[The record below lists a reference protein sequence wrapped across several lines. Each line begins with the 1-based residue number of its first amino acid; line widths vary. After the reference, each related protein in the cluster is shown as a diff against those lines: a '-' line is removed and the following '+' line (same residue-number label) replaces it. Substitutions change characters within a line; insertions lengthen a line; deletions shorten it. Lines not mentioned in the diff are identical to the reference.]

1 MCWLRTEPVCGPG
14 STLPPPPLPSV
25 IGREGRRVIKG
36 KQKTNRLI
44 NSALIAVWLVL
55 TMLSG
60 ALMLMLATTRVQ
72 AAEGEMPEVLRYAR
86 EYTRDRANQPAQPPE
101 KSLSRKLARSELIRR
116 QQQARIQ
123 RLEKQLQMKL
133 GTAGTGT
140 AGDITRLTRELN
152 VAGEKVRTLKQKL
165 SHAEQENKT
174 LQAGHDEAGRLATE
188 LATVRSNVTALEKE
202 KTKLEKELQTL
213 QAGHDEAGRL
223 ATELATVR
231 SNVIALEKEK
241 TKLEKELQTL
251 QAGHDEAGRLATE
264 LATVRSNVTTLE
276 KEKTKLEKEL
286 QTLQAGHDEA
296 GRLAT
301 ELATVRSNV
310 TTLEKEKT
318 KLEKELQTLQAGHDE
333 AGRLATELA
342 TVRSNVTAL
351 EKEKTKLEKELQT
364 MKMRPS
370 EVSLKTDAER
380 QAYAAGVM
388 YAKDVREARDGNRML
403 GISLNAAALHAGLN
417 DALGEQPLRLDAKTL
432 AAATASLE
440 KAAAEAFRN
449 VVDREAKL
457 AEDWLKTFRKEKG
470 VARDENG
477 FWYRVTYEGDGER
490 LTPEDT
496 VDVVVEERRVDG
508 TVVSDMDRAGSSL
521 RQKVADFPPVFAAGL
536 TRLKN
541 HGQITLAVPPELAYG
556 DRGYPPN
563 VPPGAMMIYSIR
575 VSDVIP
581 AQKESAAGRQR

>member
-1 MCWLRTEPVCGPG
+1 M
-14 STLPPPPLPSV
+14 
-25 IGREGRRVIKG
+25 IKG

-86 EYTRDRANQPAQPPE
+86 EYTRDRANQPVQQPE

-123 RLEKQLQMKL
+123 RLEKQQQMKL

-174 LQAGHDEAGRLATE
+174 LRAGHDEAGRLATE
-188 LATVRSNVTALEKE
+188 LATVRSSVTALEKE

-231 SNVIALEKEK
+231 S
-241 TKLEKELQTL
+241 
-251 QAGHDEAGRLATE
+251 
-264 LATVRSNVTTLE
+264 SVT
-276 KEKTKLEKEL
+276 
-286 QTLQAGHDEA
+286 A
-296 GRLAT
+296 
-301 ELATVRSNV
+301 
-310 TTLEKEKT
+310 LEKEKT

>member
-1 MCWLRTEPVCGPG
+1 MCWLRTEPVCRPG

-25 IGREGRRVIKG
+25 IGREGQRVIKG

-86 EYTRDRANQPAQPPE
+86 EYTRDRANQPAQQPE
-101 KSLSRKLARSELIRR
+101 RSLSRKLARSELIRR

-165 SHAEQENKT
+165 SHAEQENK
-174 LQAGHDEAGRLATE
+174 
-188 LATVRSNVTALEKE
+188 
-202 KTKLEKELQTL
+202 
-213 QAGHDEAGRL
+213 
-223 ATELATVR
+223 
-231 SNVIALEKEK
+231 
-241 TKLEKELQTL
+241 
-251 QAGHDEAGRLATE
+251 
-264 LATVRSNVTTLE
+264 
-276 KEKTKLEKEL
+276 
-286 QTLQAGHDEA
+286 
-296 GRLAT
+296 
-301 ELATVRSNV
+301 
-310 TTLEKEKT
+310 
-318 KLEKELQTLQAGHDE
+318 TLQAGHDE

>member
-1 MCWLRTEPVCGPG
+1 M
-14 STLPPPPLPSV
+14 
-25 IGREGRRVIKG
+25 IKG

-86 EYTRDRANQPAQPPE
+86 EYTRDRANQPAQQPE
-101 KSLSRKLARSELIRR
+101 RSLSRKLARSELIRR

-251 QAGHDEAGRLATE
+251 QSGHDEAGRLATE
-264 LATVRSNVTTLE
+264 LATVRSNVI
-276 KEKTKLEKEL
+276 
-286 QTLQAGHDEA
+286 A
-296 GRLAT
+296 
-301 ELATVRSNV
+301 
-310 TTLEKEKT
+310 LEKEKT

>member
-1 MCWLRTEPVCGPG
+1 M
-14 STLPPPPLPSV
+14 
-25 IGREGRRVIKG
+25 IKG

-86 EYTRDRANQPAQPPE
+86 EYTRDRANQPVQQPE

-123 RLEKQLQMKL
+123 RLEKQQQMKL

-174 LQAGHDEAGRLATE
+174 LRAGHDEAGRLATE
-188 LATVRSNVTALEKE
+188 LATVRSSVTA
-202 KTKLEKELQTL
+202 
-213 QAGHDEAGRL
+213 
-223 ATELATVR
+223 
-231 SNVIALEKEK
+231 
-241 TKLEKELQTL
+241 
-251 QAGHDEAGRLATE
+251 
-264 LATVRSNVTTLE
+264 
-276 KEKTKLEKEL
+276 
-286 QTLQAGHDEA
+286 
-296 GRLAT
+296 
-301 ELATVRSNV
+301 
-310 TTLEKEKT
+310 LEKEKT

>member
-1 MCWLRTEPVCGPG
+1 MCGPG

-174 LQAGHDEAGRLATE
+174 LR
-188 LATVRSNVTALEKE
+188 
-202 KTKLEKELQTL
+202 
-213 QAGHDEAGRL
+213 
-223 ATELATVR
+223 
-231 SNVIALEKEK
+231 
-241 TKLEKELQTL
+241 
-251 QAGHDEAGRLATE
+251 
-264 LATVRSNVTTLE
+264 
-276 KEKTKLEKEL
+276 
-286 QTLQAGHDEA
+286 
-296 GRLAT
+296 
-301 ELATVRSNV
+301 
-310 TTLEKEKT
+310 
-318 KLEKELQTLQAGHDE
+318 AGHDE

>member
-1 MCWLRTEPVCGPG
+1 
-14 STLPPPPLPSV
+14 
-25 IGREGRRVIKG
+25 
-36 KQKTNRLI
+36 
-44 NSALIAVWLVL
+44 
-55 TMLSG
+55 
-60 ALMLMLATTRVQ
+60 
-72 AAEGEMPEVLRYAR
+72 
-86 EYTRDRANQPAQPPE
+86 
-101 KSLSRKLARSELIRR
+101 
-116 QQQARIQ
+116 
-123 RLEKQLQMKL
+123 
-133 GTAGTGT
+133 
-140 AGDITRLTRELN
+140 
-152 VAGEKVRTLKQKL
+152 
-165 SHAEQENKT
+165 
-174 LQAGHDEAGRLATE
+174 
-188 LATVRSNVTALEKE
+188 
-202 KTKLEKELQTL
+202 
-213 QAGHDEAGRL
+213 DEAGRL

-231 SNVIALEKEK
+231 SNVIA
-241 TKLEKELQTL
+241 
-251 QAGHDEAGRLATE
+251 
-264 LATVRSNVTTLE
+264 
-276 KEKTKLEKEL
+276 
-286 QTLQAGHDEA
+286 
-296 GRLAT
+296 
-301 ELATVRSNV
+301 
-310 TTLEKEKT
+310 LEKEKT

>member
-1 MCWLRTEPVCGPG
+1 MCWLRTEPVCRPG

-25 IGREGRRVIKG
+25 IGREGQRVIKG

-86 EYTRDRANQPAQPPE
+86 EYTRDRANQPAQQPE
-101 KSLSRKLARSELIRR
+101 RSLSRKLARSELIRR

-251 QAGHDEAGRLATE
+251 QSGHDEAGRLATE
-264 LATVRSNVTTLE
+264 LATVRSNVI
-276 KEKTKLEKEL
+276 
-286 QTLQAGHDEA
+286 A
-296 GRLAT
+296 
-301 ELATVRSNV
+301 
-310 TTLEKEKT
+310 LEKEKT

>member
-1 MCWLRTEPVCGPG
+1 M
-14 STLPPPPLPSV
+14 
-25 IGREGRRVIKG
+25 IKG

-86 EYTRDRANQPAQPPE
+86 EYTRDRANQPAQQPE
-101 KSLSRKLARSELIRR
+101 RSLSRKLARSELIRR

-202 KTKLEKELQTL
+202 KTKLEKELQTM

-223 ATELATVR
+223 V
-231 SNVIALEKEK
+231 
-241 TKLEKELQTL
+241 
-251 QAGHDEAGRLATE
+251 
-264 LATVRSNVTTLE
+264 
-276 KEKTKLEKEL
+276 
-286 QTLQAGHDEA
+286 
-296 GRLAT
+296 
-301 ELATVRSNV
+301 
-310 TTLEKEKT
+310 
-318 KLEKELQTLQAGHDE
+318 
-333 AGRLATELA
+333 TELA

-449 VVDREAKL
+449 VVGREAKL

>member
-1 MCWLRTEPVCGPG
+1 M
-14 STLPPPPLPSV
+14 
-25 IGREGRRVIKG
+25 IKG

-174 LQAGHDEAGRLATE
+174 LR
-188 LATVRSNVTALEKE
+188 
-202 KTKLEKELQTL
+202 
-213 QAGHDEAGRL
+213 
-223 ATELATVR
+223 
-231 SNVIALEKEK
+231 
-241 TKLEKELQTL
+241 
-251 QAGHDEAGRLATE
+251 
-264 LATVRSNVTTLE
+264 
-276 KEKTKLEKEL
+276 
-286 QTLQAGHDEA
+286 
-296 GRLAT
+296 
-301 ELATVRSNV
+301 
-310 TTLEKEKT
+310 
-318 KLEKELQTLQAGHDE
+318 AGHDE